1 MRQVRCRL
9 SEVRH
14 FALNSESDCA
24 VFIYS
29 FKTKYTNMFDLK
41 AINAVLDQLEEERN
55 IPRAKVIEAIEAS
68 LATAYKKEYGK
79 RSQFIKTTFDINSG
93 KAEFFQVKVAVDP
106 KDILTDEEMEEV
118 RAERG
123 AGREISHE
131 RQDELAQK
139 VRFNDDQHILLADA
153 QKIKKDV
160 VAGSELVFPLEHQAD
175 FGRIAAQTAKQIIMQ
190 KIREAEKVNLV
201 GEFGTKTGEIIT
213 GTVERVERGSI
224 FVDVGKAVGVI
235 PYDEQIKTERF
246 KQGER
251 VRAYLVDV
259 DDSGRGVFLRL
270 SRSHPKFLG
279 KLFELEVPEIK
290 AGTIEI
296 KAIAR
301 EAGARSK
308 IAVWS
313 KDSSVDPVGAMVGQR
328 GSRVSV
334 VMSELHGERIDIIEY
349 VEDLAEYVERSLSP
363 ARVLGVDIDETN
375 KTAHAVVTED
385 QQSLAIGK
393 GGQNV
398 RLAAKLTG
406 WRIDIKSVPADQ
418 VAEEEEGEES
428 EN

>member
-1 MRQVRCRL
+1 
-9 SEVRH
+9 
-14 FALNSESDCA
+14 
-24 VFIYS
+24 
-29 FKTKYTNMFDLK
+29 MFDLK

-55 IPRAKVIEAIEAS
+55 IPREKVIEAIEAS

-79 RSQFIKTTFDINSG
+79 RSQFIKATFDINSG

-123 AGREISHE
+123 AGREISYE

-139 VRFNDDQHILLADA
+139 IRFNDDQHILLDDA

-418 VAEEEEGEES
+418 VAEDAGEES

>member
-1 MRQVRCRL
+1 
-9 SEVRH
+9 
-14 FALNSESDCA
+14 
-24 VFIYS
+24 
-29 FKTKYTNMFDLK
+29 MFDLK

-55 IPRAKVIEAIEAS
+55 IPREKVIEAIEAS

-79 RSQFIKTTFDINSG
+79 RSQFIKSTFDINSG
-93 KAEFFQVKVAVDP
+93 KAEFFQVKIAVDP
-106 KDILTDEEMEEV
+106 SDILTDEEMEEV

-123 AGREISHE
+123 AGREISYE

-139 VRFNDDQHILLADA
+139 IRFNDDQHILLTDA

-213 GTVERVERGSI
+213 GTVERVERGSV

-296 KAIAR
+296 KSIAR

-418 VAEEEEGEES
+418 VAEDENEES

>member
-1 MRQVRCRL
+1 
-9 SEVRH
+9 
-14 FALNSESDCA
+14 
-24 VFIYS
+24 
-29 FKTKYTNMFDLK
+29 MFDLK
-41 AINAVLDQLEEERN
+41 AIHAVLDQLEEERN
-55 IPRAKVIEAIEAS
+55 IPREKVIEAIEAA

-79 RSQFIKTTFDINSG
+79 RSQFIKSIFDLQSG

-106 KDILTDEEMEEV
+106 KDMLTDEEIEEV
-118 RAERG
+118 RAERD
-123 AGREISHE
+123 AGRDLSYE

-139 VRFNDDQHILLADA
+139 IRFNDDQHILLADA

-160 VAGSELVFPLEHQAD
+160 VAGSELVFPLDHQDD

-296 KAIAR
+296 KSIAR

-363 ARVLGVDIDETN
+363 ARVLGVDIDEAN

-418 VAEEEEGEES
+418 VAEESEEVS
-428 EN
+428 E

>member
-1 MRQVRCRL
+1 
-9 SEVRH
+9 
-14 FALNSESDCA
+14 
-24 VFIYS
+24 
-29 FKTKYTNMFDLK
+29 MFDLK
-41 AINAVLDQLEEERN
+41 AIHAVLDQLEQERN

-68 LATAYKKEYGK
+68 LATAYKKEYGRK
-79 RSQFIKTTFDINSG
+79 SQFITSTFDIQSG
-93 KAEFFQVKVAVDP
+93 KVEFYQVKVAVLP
-106 KDILTDEEMEEV
+106 ETLLTDEEIEEIKAD
-118 RAERG
+118 RD
-123 AGREISHE
+123 AGRDISFE
-131 RQDELAQK
+131 RQEMLSKK
-139 VRFNDDQHILLADA
+139 VRFNEDQHILLSDA
-153 QKIKKDV
+153 QKIKRDV
-160 VAGSELVFPLEHQAD
+160 VAGSELVFPLEHKDD

-201 GEFGTKTGEIIT
+201 AEFGGKVGDIVI

-235 PYDEQIKTERF
+235 PYDEQIKSEKF

-251 VRAYLVDV
+251 VRAYLVEV

-270 SRSHPKFLG
+270 SRSHPKFLA
-279 KLFELEVPEIK
+279 KLFELEVPEIQTG
-290 AGTIEI
+290 ALEI

-301 EAGARSK
+301 EAGMRSK
-308 IAVWS
+308 IAVWG
-313 KDSSVDPVGAMVGQR
+313 KEIDPVGAMVGQR
-328 GSRVSV
+328 GSRVNV

-349 VEDLAEYVERSLSP
+349 VEDLAEFIERALSP
-363 ARVLGVDIDETN
+363 AQVLGVDIDEVN

-418 VAEEEEGEES
+418 VGTSEDEDAAE
-428 EN
+428 

>member
-1 MRQVRCRL
+1 
-9 SEVRH
+9 
-14 FALNSESDCA
+14 
-24 VFIYS
+24 
-29 FKTKYTNMFDLK
+29 MFDLK
-41 AINAVLDQLEEERN
+41 AIHAVLDQLEQERN

-68 LATAYKKEYGK
+68 LATAYKKEYGRK
-79 RSQFIKTTFDINSG
+79 SQIITASFDIQSG
-93 KAEFFQVKVAVDP
+93 KVEFYQVKVAVKPEDL
-106 KDILTDEEMEEV
+106 LTEEEIEEIKSI
-118 RAERG
+118 RD
-123 AGREISHE
+123 AGHE
-131 RQDELAQK
+131 LPFEMQEKLGTK

-153 QKIKKDV
+153 QKIKRDV
-160 VAGSELVFPLEHQAD
+160 VAGSELVFPLEHKDD

-201 GEFGTKTGEIIT
+201 SEFGSKVGDIVT
-213 GTVERVERGSI
+213 GTVERVERGSV

-235 PYDEQIKTERF
+235 PYDEQIKSEKF

-251 VRAYLVDV
+251 VRAYLVEV

-279 KLFELEVPEIK
+279 KLFELEVPEIQS
-290 AGTIEI
+290 GVLEI
-296 KAIAR
+296 KSIAR
-301 EAGARSK
+301 EAGMRSK
-308 IAVWS
+308 IAVAS
-313 KDSSVDPVGAMVGQR
+313 KDSNIDPVGAMVGQR
-328 GSRVSV
+328 GSRVNV

-349 VEDLAEYVERSLSP
+349 VEDLAEFIERSLSP
-363 ARVLGVDIDETN
+363 AQVLGVDIDEVN

-418 VAEEEEGEES
+418 VGTEDEDNEDAE
-428 EN
+428 

>member
-1 MRQVRCRL
+1 ML
-9 SEVRH
+9 PLNKNDMKKLLINYLP
-14 FALNSESDCA
+14 AL
-24 VFIYS
+24 
-29 FKTKYTNMFDLK
+29 
-41 AINAVLDQLEEERN
+41 
-55 IPRAKVIEAIEAS
+55 
-68 LATAYKKEYGK
+68 
-79 RSQFIKTTFDINSG
+79 
-93 KAEFFQVKVAVDP
+93 
-106 KDILTDEEMEEV
+106 
-118 RAERG
+118 
-123 AGREISHE
+123 
-131 RQDELAQK
+131 
-139 VRFNDDQHILLADA
+139 
-153 QKIKKDV
+153 
-160 VAGSELVFPLEHQAD
+160 VAGSLILSSCGKPKSNVTGWKYND
-175 FGRIAAQTAKQIIMQ
+175 
-190 KIREAEKVNLV
+190 EKN
-201 GEFGTKTGEIIT
+201 GGFE
-213 GTVERVERGSI
+213 
-224 FVDVGKAVGVI
+224 VI

-296 KAIAR
+296 KSIAR
-301 EAGARSK
+301 EAGMRSK

-363 ARVLGVDIDETN
+363 ARVLGVDIDEVN

-418 VAEEEEGEES
+418 VAEYTDESDETDGE
-428 EN
+428 